1 LKMDFSEKLQQLR
14 TKNNLTQE
22 QLAEKVCVSRV
33 AVSKWESGRGY
44 PNLDSLKLLAK
55 VFNISIDELLSSEEL
70 MDIAR
75 DQVENKSSI
84 VRTMIFGITDFMVSL
99 LFVIPIFANRF
110 DDKVVNV
117 SVLNLTEGAV
127 YNRVI
132 FLILIV
138 LTAVFGVVELALQN
152 IQSKTK
158 QKIELILSGL
168 FSSLG
173 IVFSALA
180 NQPYASVFFFGLFII
195 KILITLK
202 TEKL

>member
-1 LKMDFSEKLQQLR
+1 MIMDFSEKLQQLR

-70 MDIAR
+70 IDIAQ
-75 DQVENKSSI
+75 DQVKNKSSI
-84 VRTMIFGITDFMVSL
+84 VRTMIFGITDFMASL

-110 DDKVVNV
+110 EDKVVNV

-138 LTAVFGVVELALQN
+138 LTAVFGVIELALQN

-158 QKIELILSGL
+158 QKIELILSGM

-180 NQPYASVFFFGLFII
+180 NQPYSCVFFFGLFII
-195 KILITLK
+195 KVLITIV
-202 TEKL
+202 T